1 MAAGLYIHS
10 VDGIDED
17 LLTSIVGTN
26 GSAPFADV
34 RPGQLAEGG
43 EGIVERIA
51 GTDRVL
57 LGEGPWSD
65 EEPDAHPLPAPL
77 ARIGEAVPAGAHV
90 VDDDFI
96 ARILVP
102 FDRLDVTPYR
112 LGRPGEIWRFLR
124 RHEGTRVMLA
134 IRPDEQEAA
143 AEAARVAGATA
154 EVAAATEPAAA
165 TEVAAATEPA
175 AAAEPTAAGPTDT
188 TATQTV
194 EGELQPVVHDPAFGR
209 PIPTID
215 GVRPLALVLVT
226 TQQRAPGTATWRER
240 VLAALATIGTFGAGL
255 AAGAGLNNLIR

>member
-34 RPGQLAEGG
+34 RPSHLAEGG

-57 LGEGPWSD
+57 LGEGPGSD

-77 ARIGEAVPAGAHV
+77 ARIGEAVPEGAHV

-124 RHEGTRVMLA
+124 RHEGTRVVLA

-154 EVAAATEPAAA
+154 EA
-165 TEVAAATEPA
+165 AAATEPA

-194 EGELQPVVHDPAFGR
+194 EVELQPVVHDPAFGR

-226 TQQRAPGTATWRER
+226 TQQRAPGTATWWER